1 MEKLLKILAA
11 AVILFLIYLWVTVL
25 FKSCNA
31 GDSHHQKSN
40 SVVIESK
47 PVNEISNDKDLLE
60 EDFEP
65 QDESNEIDYTEID
78 RTFEKTKSRKENNPN
93 PPQKVNPSPTKV
105 DKPAVRPTEVV
116 KEAPNDI
123 TNSSVLPNSD
133 PNGRF
138 MVIAGSFKE
147 FDNAQRR
154 VNELKK
160 LKFLD
165 AEATLTPFSENYL
178 IIAGRFNAREN
189 AQKLLNALKAKKI
202 DAYIKERK
210 Y

>member
-11 AVILFLIYLWVTVL
+11 AVIVFLLYLWATVL
-25 FKSCNA
+25 LKSCND
-31 GDSHHQKSN
+31 GGSIHQKSK
-40 SVVIESK
+40 SEAIDSK
-47 PVNEISNDKDLLE
+47 STNEISNDNDLFE

-78 RTFEKTKSRKENNPN
+78 RTFEKTKIRIENNPN
-93 PPQKVNPSPTKV
+93 PPLKVDPSPTKV
-105 DKPAVRPTEVV
+105 DKPAVRPSEVV
-116 KEAPNDI
+116 KEIPNDVI
-123 TNSSVLPNSD
+123 NSSVVPKSD

-147 FDNAQRR
+147 FNNAQKR
-154 VNELKK
+154 VNELKR
-160 LKFLD
+160 LKFED

-178 IIAGRFNAREN
+178 IIAGRFNAKGN

-210 Y
+210 

>member
-11 AVILFLIYLWVTVL
+11 AVIMFLLYLWGTVL
-25 FKSCNA
+25 FKSCN
-31 GDSHHQKSN
+31 DSGSIHQKSRP
-40 SVVIESK
+40 VVIDSK
-47 PVNEISNDKDLLE
+47 STDEITNDNDLFD

-65 QDESNEIDYTEID
+65 QDETDEIDYTEID
-78 RTFEKTKSRKENNPN
+78 KTFEKTKIRTENNPN
-93 PPQKVNPSPTKV
+93 PSQKVDPSPTKV

-116 KEAPNDI
+116 KEIPNEA
-123 TNSSVLPNSD
+123 TNSLVVPKSD

-138 MVIAGSFKE
+138 LVIAGSFKE
-147 FDNAQRR
+147 FDNAQKR

-178 IIAGRFNAREN
+178 IIAGRFNTREN
-189 AQKLLNALKAKKI
+189 AQKLLNALKVKKI

-210 Y
+210 